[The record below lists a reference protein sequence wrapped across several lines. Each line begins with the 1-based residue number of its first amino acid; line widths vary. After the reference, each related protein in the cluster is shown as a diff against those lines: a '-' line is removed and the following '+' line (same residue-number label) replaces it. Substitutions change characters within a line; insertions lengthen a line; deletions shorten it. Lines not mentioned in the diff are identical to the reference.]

1 MGGTGTGAAAGG
13 AAGASGPE
21 GVIGETYLTWEIVR
35 LQSEPQPF
43 PAADE
48 AVWHS
53 APPAT
58 DFRQNQPHE
67 GQPATQRTEVRFA
80 FDGAALYVGA
90 RMLEDSGARGVRT
103 VLARRDADFSSDY
116 LQVIFDTYHD
126 HIGRLFFLVNPSGVK
141 QDANG
146 LGGGGDPSW
155 DPVWEVKTTI
165 DSLGWTAEMRI
176 PFSQLRF
183 PSTTAEQT
191 WGMQIWRQD
200 NRLNELS
207 QWSFWGLQETGG
219 PPRFGHLHGL
229 IITSAPGRAELLPYV
244 VGRSSNIPGDTKD
257 PFYDPHALDGR
268 LGADA
273 RVLLTS
279 NLTLNATVNPDFGQ
293 VEVDPAVVN
302 LTDVE
307 TTFDEKRPFF
317 VEGVGYFGLG
327 PFNCFFCSNVSPMNL
342 LSTRRIGR
350 APQLGPM
357 RDTLNKFADVPESAT
372 ILGAAKLTG
381 RTPSGW
387 SIGALDAVTR
397 RERATVQRSDLT
409 RVSNMVEPPTNY
421 FVGRVQKDLRGGATQ
436 LRVMGTSVYRD
447 LSNDP
452 FAIGSLSHHSE
463 ALGVGTEMW
472 FSNRNYRLLAQA
484 AGTQVSGDAAAM
496 LGIQRSPLH
505 YFQRPDR
512 DQLDSTRTALRG
524 YGGYARLSHEQGKLL
539 WEVQTNIR
547 SPGFDANDITFFQP
561 NDFIYMGANLFPQ
574 WTKPTSWYRQLFFI
588 VGGQQKYNFAGDVTN
603 RQFQL
608 FGFIQPHNYWNIQS
622 FWMHRAEVFDDR
634 ATRGGPVVKAPGSD
648 FVSVNVNTDFRKRVV
663 VGAELDG
670 SCNREHYCSQ
680 FANVSLQLKPAS
692 NVQLTLGPSWS
703 HDETGAQ
710 FVSSSADSTA
720 TQFFGRRVVFAQLF
734 QNSIGMNTRFNVT
747 FSPTL
752 TLELFMQP
760 LIQSGTYSRW
770 REFATSR
777 TTRKLT
783 YGVDIGTVI
792 PTAQGDTIDPDG
804 AAGPAK
810 PFFTARRD
818 FTFRSLRGNTVL
830 RWEYRPGS
838 TLFVVWTRSSRI
850 PDRPDGD
857 IRGADLGDLFQGPSE
872 NIFLVK
878 VNYWL
883 GF

>member
-1 MGGTGTGAAAGG
+1 M
-13 AAGASGPE
+13 
-21 GVIGETYLTWEIVR
+21 
-35 LQSEPQPF
+35 
-43 PAADE
+43 
-48 AVWHS
+48 
-53 APPAT
+53 
-58 DFRQNQPHE
+58 
-67 GQPATQRTEVRFA
+67 
-80 FDGAALYVGA
+80 
-90 RMLEDSGARGVRT
+90 
-103 VLARRDADFSSDY
+103 
-116 LQVIFDTYHD
+116 
-126 HIGRLFFLVNPSGVK
+126 
-141 QDANG
+141 
-146 LGGGGDPSW
+146 
-155 DPVWEVKTTI
+155 
-165 DSLGWTAEMRI
+165 
-176 PFSQLRF
+176 
-183 PSTTAEQT
+183 
-191 WGMQIWRQD
+191 
-200 NRLNELS
+200 
-207 QWSFWGLQETGG
+207 
-219 PPRFGHLHGL
+219 
-229 IITSAPGRAELLPYV
+229 
-244 VGRSSNIPGDTKD
+244 GRSSNIPGDTKD
-257 PFYDPHALDGR
+257 PFYDPHAIDGR

-357 RDTLNKFADVPESAT
+357 RDTLDKFADVPESAT

-512 DQLDSTRTALRG
+512 DQLDLTRTALRG